1 MIKKIIP
8 VLLLAIGFSGCKLAS
23 VSYSFTGAQI
33 SPDVKTFS
41 VDYFSNKTAFAP
53 GFGIKFYRSIEKLP
67 PFQNQPDRSNQQ

>member
-8 VLLLAIGFSGCKLAS
+8 VLLLATGFSGCKLAS

-41 VDYFSNKTAFAP
+41 VDYFRTKP
-53 GFGIKFYRSIEKLP
+53 RSLRIWDQILQKH
-67 PFQNQPDRSNQQ
+67 